1 MARYRVTYNVFY
13 LIGGD
18 RVNDK
23 AQITVEVEVPRG
35 EELKHLAY
43 LAAST
48 LLRDKFL
55 LGGDEPMGPPV
66 SIEKLR
72 PKKVRRCSCGAVMP
86 DEG

>member
-18 RVNDK
+18 RVNNK

-35 EELKHLAY
+35 EELKHIAY
-43 LAAST
+43 LEASN

-55 LGGDEPMGPPV
+55 LGGDEAMSPPV
-66 SIEKLR
+66 SVEKLR
-72 PKKVRRCSCGAVMP
+72 PKKIRKCQCGAVIP